1 MGLDSFHHCVT
12 KVLWSFF
19 PVSRMIRTFTASETK
34 VTEWHSRR
42 LLGPQARGVQTETIF
57 CYVLP
62 PQLHGIFFFNLFSQI
77 PSEYFTFLAVQ
88 IYSFGFA
95 LHLSMSGP
103 DFLGGYGERF
113 RDPVTWVA
121 QKRKTLQD
129 NVGYMG
135 AAFWNR
141 VNQKGLWEEGFT
153 VLSGWGSP

>member
-1 MGLDSFHHCVT
+1 MDSFHHCVT

-88 IYSFGFA
+88 IYSFGF
-95 LHLSMSGP
+95 LSHLIMSGP
-103 DFLGGYGERF
+103 DLLGGYGDRF
-113 RDPVTWVA
+113 RDTVTH
-121 QKRKTLQD
+121 L
-129 NVGYMG
+129 
-135 AAFWNR
+135 
-141 VNQKGLWEEGFT
+141 L
-153 VLSGWGSP
+153 GSPGKVDTAGPCKTYGSCIVEQSEAQGSVGRRI